1 MNRAEDEVD
10 WSLTTWQGSRRAEL
24 RRWLALTVR
33 ERLQA
38 IEEMTEVARRIG
50 AIGARR
56 GSSGAA
62 ADPGRISGSANDAGP
77 SDGPEDLHV
86 PLPADVRIDFKR

>member
-1 MNRAEDEVD
+1 MKRAEDEVD
-10 WSLTTWQGSRRAEL
+10 WSLTTWEGSRRAQL

-38 IEEMTEVARRIG
+38 IEEITEVARRIG

-62 ADPGRISGSANDAGP
+62 GTPAHIYGGGKAAGL
-77 SDGPEDLHV
+77 SEGPEDFNA
-86 PLPADVRIDFKR
+86 PLPADIRTDFER